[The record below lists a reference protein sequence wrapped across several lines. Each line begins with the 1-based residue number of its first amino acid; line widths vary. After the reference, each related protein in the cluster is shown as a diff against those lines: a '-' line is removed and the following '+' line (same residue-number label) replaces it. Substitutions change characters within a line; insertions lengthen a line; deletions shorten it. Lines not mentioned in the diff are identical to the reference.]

1 MKTTAESLAPADA
14 VRRLMSRPPATMEP
28 DESVRSV
35 AQELV
40 AGDIGAVLVVEPGAP
55 AGLVSERDV
64 VTVVAT
70 GGDVDVEQA
79 GGIMTTDL
87 VSAAPGDTIAAVGAL
102 MRDAG
107 VRHIPVRD
115 DDGRWIGLVSMRD
128 VLGVLL
134 DAVDHG

>member
-1 MKTTAESLAPADA
+1 VKTTAEYLTPTDA
-14 VRRLMSRPPATMEP
+14 VRLLMSGPPATVES

-35 AQELV
+35 AQEL
-40 AGDIGAVLVVEPGAP
+40 AAADIGAVLVEAPGVP
-55 AGLVSERDV
+55 TGLVSERDI

-70 GGDVDVEQA
+70 GGNADVEQA
-79 GGIMTTDL
+79 GEIMTTDL
-87 VSAAPGDTIAAVGAL
+87 IAAAPGDTIAAVGVL

-134 DAVDHG
+134 DAIP

>member
-1 MKTTAESLAPADA
+1 
-14 VRRLMSRPPATMEP
+14 MSRPPAAVEP

-40 AGDIGAVLVVEPGAP
+40 ACGIGAVLVTGPGAP
-55 AGLVSERDV
+55 TGLVSERDV
-64 VTVVAT
+64 VGVVAT
-70 GGDVDVEQA
+70 GGEVDVEQA
-79 GGIMTTDL
+79 ASVMTTDL
-87 VSAAPGDTIAAVGAL
+87 VTVGPGATIAAVGAL

-134 DAVDHG
+134 DAAERA

>member
-1 MKTTAESLAPADA
+1 MKTTAESLAPTDA
-14 VRRLMSRPPATMEP
+14 VHLLMSRPPATVEV

-40 AGDIGAVLVVEPGAP
+40 AGDVGALLVEAPGAP

-70 GGDVDVEQA
+70 GGGVDVVQA
-79 GGIMTTDL
+79 GEIMTTDL
-87 VSAAPGDTIAAVGAL
+87 VTAAPGDTIAAVGRL

-115 DDGRWIGLVSMRD
+115 NGGRWIGLVSMRD
-128 VLGVLL
+128 VLAVLL
-134 DAVDHG
+134 DAVS

>member
-1 MKTTAESLAPADA
+1 MKTTAESLAPTDA
-14 VRRLMSRPPATMEP
+14 VRLLMSRPPATVES

-40 AGDIGAVLVVEPGAP
+40 AADIGALLVEVPGAP
-55 AGLVSERDV
+55 TGLVSERDV
-64 VTVVAT
+64 VAVVAA
-70 GGDVDVEQA
+70 GGDVDVGQA
-79 GGIMTTDL
+79 GEIMTTDL
-87 VSAAPGDTIAAVGAL
+87 IAAAPGDTIAAVGVL

-134 DAVDHG
+134 DAVS

>member
-1 MKTTAESLAPADA
+1 MKTTAGHLTPADP
-14 VRRLMSRPPATMEP
+14 VRDLMARHLASIGT
-28 DESVRSV
+28 DESVRAV

-40 AGDIGAVLVVEPGAP
+40 ADEIGAVLVTAAGAP
-55 AGLVSERDV
+55 TGLVSERDV
-64 VTVVAT
+64 VAVVA
-70 GGDVDVEQA
+70 GSGEVDTEQA

-87 VSAAPGDTIAAVGAL
+87 VTAAPTDSIAYVGTL

-115 DDGRWIGLVSMRD
+115 GDGAWIGLVSIRD

-134 DAVDHG
+134 DAVARA

>member
-1 MKTTAESLAPADA
+1 MKTTAESLAPADP
-14 VRRLMSRPPATMEP
+14 VRRLMSQPPATVEP

-35 AQELV
+35 ARELV
-40 AGDIGAVLVVEPGAP
+40 AGDIGAVLVAEPGAP

-87 VSAAPGDTIAAVGAL
+87 VHAAPGDTIAAVGAL

-115 DDGRWIGLVSMRD
+115 DEGRWIGLVSMRD

-134 DAVDHG
+134 DAVDRG

>member
-1 MKTTAESLAPADA
+1 VKTAEYLAPTDA
-14 VRRLMSRPPATMEP
+14 VRRLMSRPVATVQP

-40 AGDIGAVLVVEPGAP
+40 ASDIGAVLVAEPGAP
-55 AGLVSERDV
+55 AGLLTDRDV
-64 VTVVAT
+64 VMTVAT
-70 GGDVDVEQA
+70 GGEIDVEQA
-79 GGIMTTDL
+79 GAVMTADL
-87 VSAAPGDTIAAVGAL
+87 VTAAPADTIATVGAM

-115 DDGRWIGLVSMRD
+115 DDGRWVGLVSMRD

-134 DAVDHG
+134 DAVS